1 MIGPISHDPQE
12 LWESLL
18 QHPCRVFCDVES
30 TGLNR
35 YDRVLSIGLRFNG
48 MNHILFTKWC
58 CHSTIVP
65 HVSSDEAIRVA
76 LKSLDGLTLVF
87 HNAKCDLP
95 RLREYGVGYGG
106 DIIDTLQLHR
116 LLDQD
121 RGFISESQGRHRP
134 RVDLTAPGGPRY
146 ENYRLKDVCSQLCN
160 IKAFYTPDRAMQLV
174 PLETHRRYLAHD
186 LLCTERLY
194 EYLWQRLSP
203 SLRQWW
209 LTIGSPLTHELCKL
223 SDIGIATDAEFIATE
238 VKRIAEAM
246 EAISDAHE
254 TQHHVAL
261 TDMGDWMLRK
271 LIYKT
276 YKLPSQ
282 QDKGELS
289 LDDETLENLIQVAAS
304 VEIHNS
310 LELIRGYRELK
321 SLRTRL
327 AGYAETINSLS
338 GRIHS
343 SFDNRQS
350 TGRISSS
357 KPNLQQLAK
366 KRVVLAGT
374 PFGTTVTTRDLLV
387 ATPGYVM
394 TAADTQ
400 QSDPRVLAHTI
411 AACPYSTTAL
421 VNTLQ
426 QQRAE
431 LFNLEQYQ
439 AMLEACRNPNF
450 VGSYEPPPS
459 FDPDAVH
466 QLVEDFQNPT
476 GDLYVQMATNVLGQT
491 ITKSDPMR
499 KIVKTVFLAQLNG
512 QTPKGLGKVLK
523 CDVAEAKQRVEQF
536 FAVYNDVNTF
546 LWLLRCRVAITG
558 QTETWAGRTRTIMAH
573 RWMVDEPRVRVL
585 LTYANGEKL
594 WYDVSPIRPSLR
606 TLTCFVHRIW
616 SVQDRNTPKPIYT
629 PDRGR
634 IGTRHYVHVDDATLL
649 YDLPIR
655 NLPWRSI
662 RRVQKLDA
670 AAMPVEEA
678 VYEGFDA
685 TARYA
690 ISAVMQGG
698 TADLTTDMMLR
709 SRPVFQQ
716 FNARLLLQVHDE
728 LVAECPQ
735 ENQEAFAVAWKAVL
749 ETPPNDFQVPV
760 RVDMASGQ
768 RYGDCK

>member
-18 QHPCRVFCDVES
+18 SHPSRVFCDVET

-35 YDRVLSIGLRFNG
+35 HDRVLSIGLRFDG
-48 MNHILFTKWC
+48 MTYILFTKWC

-65 HVSSDEAIRVA
+65 HVSSDTTIRVA
-76 LKSLDGLTLVF
+76 LGPLNGLPLVF
-87 HNAKCDLP
+87 HNAKFDLP
-95 RLREYGVGYGG
+95 RLQEYDVGYGG
-106 DIIDTLQLHR
+106 EIIDTLQLHR
-116 LLDQD
+116 LFDQD

-134 RVDLTAPGGPRY
+134 RVDLTAPDGPRY

-160 IKAFYTPDRAMQLV
+160 IKAFYTPDRTMQLV
-174 PLETHRRYLAHD
+174 PLETHRLYLAHD

-194 EYLWQRLSP
+194 EHLWQRLSP

-209 LTIGSPLTHELCKL
+209 LMIGSPLTHELCKL
-223 SDIGIATDAEFIATE
+223 TDIGIAADAEFIGSE
-238 VKRIAEAM
+238 VERIGEAM
-246 EAISDAHE
+246 AAISDAHA
-254 TQHHVAL
+254 TQHSVAL
-261 TDMGDWMLRK
+261 ADMGDWVLRK
-271 LIYKT
+271 LIYKQ
-276 YKLPSQ
+276 YGLPSQ
-282 QDKGELS
+282 REKGELS
-289 LDDETLENLIQVAAS
+289 LDDETLENLIQVATS
-304 VEIHNS
+304 NKIRDS
-310 LELIRGYRELK
+310 LGLIRGYRELK

-327 AGYAETINSLS
+327 AGYATTINLHT

-366 KRVVLAGT
+366 VKVVLAGT

-400 QSDPRVLAHTI
+400 QSDPRVLAHAI
-411 AACPYSTTAL
+411 AACPYSTKAL
-421 VNTLQ
+421 VDTLQ
-426 QQRAE
+426 HQRAAR
-431 LFNLEQYQ
+431 LDLGHYQ
-439 AMLEACRNPNF
+439 PVLEACRNPNF
-450 VGSYEPPPS
+450 VGTYEPPPS
-459 FDPDAVH
+459 FDPNAVH
-466 QLVEDFQNPT
+466 QLVEDFHNPT

-491 ITKSDPMR
+491 ITKNDPMR

-523 CDVAEAKQRVEQF
+523 CNVAEAKQRVDQF
-536 FAVYNDVNTF
+536 FAVYNDIDTF
-546 LWLLRCRVAITG
+546 LWLLRWKVAITG

-573 RWMVDEPRVRVL
+573 RWMVEEPRVRVL
-585 LTYANGEKL
+585 LTYKNGESL
-594 WYDVSPIRPSLR
+594 WYDVSPIHPSLR

-616 SVQDRNTPKPIYT
+616 SVQDRNAPKLIYT
-629 PDRGR
+629 PSRGR
-634 IGTRHYVHVDDATLL
+634 IGTRHYAHVDDTGLL
-649 YDLPIR
+649 YYLPIR

-709 SRPVFQQ
+709 SRPVLQQ

-735 ENQEAFAVAWKAVL
+735 ENQQAFTEAWRAVL
-749 ETPPNDFQVPV
+749 ETPPEGFQVPV
-760 RVDMASGQ
+760 RVDMASGH